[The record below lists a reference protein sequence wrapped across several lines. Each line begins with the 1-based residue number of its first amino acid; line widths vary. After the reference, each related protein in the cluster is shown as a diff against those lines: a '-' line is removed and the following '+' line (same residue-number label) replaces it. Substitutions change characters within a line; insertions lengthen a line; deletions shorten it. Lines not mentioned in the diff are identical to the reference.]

1 MAIRIKRK
9 KPNKRR
15 PIPGVPKRD
24 RLAGSGHTSFKQV
37 LRKIFS
43 DSTSKGEILRSKEE
57 MLRVALKR
65 AKKGDFFF
73 WNRLIDL
80 HEADAVSRDD
90 IAEFVERIYL
100 IVRRNVEG
108 LEGGPI
114 ALANIAKD
122 LQRDIKHYG

>member
-1 MAIRIKRK
+1 
-9 KPNKRR
+9 
-15 PIPGVPKRD
+15 
-24 RLAGSGHTSFKQV
+24 
-37 LRKIFS
+37 
-43 DSTSKGEILRSKEE
+43 